1 MFTKAESLI
10 PNQNERESYL
20 KKSIIMSCQ
29 DFVRK
34 VPESR
39 KKDYFHSVLHLL
51 NTPHFIKSDHLT
63 KNIPGSRFK
72 YVYRS

>member
-1 MFTKAESLI
+1 MSIMEKILSEKYQ
-10 PNQNERESYL
+10 NQA
-20 KKSIIMSCQ
+20 
-29 DFVRK
+29 
-34 VPESR
+34 

-72 YVYRS
+72 YVYRSWIMLFSISENVCFIHS

>member
-20 KKSIIMSCQ
+20 KKSIMEKILSEKYQ
-29 DFVRK
+29 NQ
-34 VPESR
+34 E